1 MENHFWIVFLNL
13 NKTQNMVSVQDA
25 FSILK
30 NSLPEFKEVEY
41 TLLQARNHV
50 LSQALQSPINMPP
63 FKQSTLIF
71 ILILNVTIQI
81 WLLYASLNNALDNN
95 REILIPAFIASL
107 ILFLIGFSW
116 LYYLPKGNYRK

>member
-1 MENHFWIVFLNL
+1 
-13 NKTQNMVSVQDA
+13 MVSVQDA

-30 NSLPEFKEVEY
+30 NSLPESKEVEY

>member
-1 MENHFWIVFLNL
+1 
-13 NKTQNMVSVQDA
+13 MVSVHDA

-95 REILIPAFIASL
+95 ILSL